1 MNKKLLLASIALI
14 GGLSSVSAMACQQP
28 KVENRFDYGQIGCLN
43 EGLAVVKPNGK
54 RYGYMNAS
62 GDVIIRFQYDDAGRF
77 KEGLA
82 PVKLQGKWGYIDK
95 SGSTKI
101 EHQFDYAGDFESG
114 KANVRKDG
122 EYYKIDKNG
131 KKIDK

>member
-1 MNKKLLLASIALI
+1 M
-14 GGLSSVSAMACQQP
+14 
-28 KVENRFDYGQIGCLN
+28 
-43 EGLAVVKPNGK
+43 VKPNGK

-62 GDVIIRFQYDDAGRF
+62 GDVIIRFHYDDAGRF

-82 PVKLQGKWGYIDK
+82 PVKLQGKWGCIDK

-101 EHQFDYAGDFESG
+101 EHQFDYTSDFESG

-122 EYYKIDKNG
+122 EYYKLIKMVR
-131 KKIDK
+131 KSISS